1 MLDNRRITI
10 RDIANDVGLLF
21 GSCKAIFTDVLGIK
35 RAPANIVL
43 NLLNFEQKQR
53 SMDIAQEMLI
63 TFNDNPDLL
72 RKLIIGDESWVYVY
86 NIETKTQSSQW
97 KAFCYD

>member
-86 NIETKTQSSQW
+86 NIETKT
-97 KAFCYD
+97 